1 MPMEK
6 VMKVRWLMVAITLAS
21 TAVGGATERVSMR
34 VSPAFSFAPANLVIR
49 ASVEPDA
56 QNRSIEVIA
65 DSAEFYRSSMIQ
77 LEGDRAP
84 KTMMFEFRSVPP
96 GDYQLTATV
105 DGPSGQRRAIA
116 RATVTVFEAG
126 RAR

>member
-1 MPMEK
+1 M
-6 VMKVRWLMVAITLAS
+6 
-21 TAVGGATERVSMR
+21 
-34 VSPAFSFAPANLVIR
+34 SPAFSFAPANLVIR

-65 DSAEFYRSSMIQ
+65 DSEQFYRSSLIQ

-84 KTMMFEFRSVPP
+84 KTMMFEFRSLPP

-105 DGPSGQRRAIA
+105 NGPAGQLRSVTH
-116 RATVTVFEAG
+116 ATVTVFEGG

>member
-1 MPMEK
+1 
-6 VMKVRWLMVAITLAS
+6 MKIQCLMVAAILAS
-21 TAVGGATERVSMR
+21 TAVGGAKERVSIR

-65 DSAEFYRSSMIQ
+65 DSEEFYRSSMVQ

-84 KTMMFEFRSVPP
+84 KTMTFEFRSLPP

-105 DGPSGQRRAIA
+105 TGSTGQRAIT
-116 RATVTVFEAG
+116 RATVKVFEAA

>member
-1 MPMEK
+1 
-6 VMKVRWLMVAITLAS
+6 VAMTLAS
-21 TAVGGATERVSMR
+21 TAVGGAKEPVSIR

-49 ASVEPDA
+49 ASVEPDT

-65 DSAEFYRSSMIQ
+65 DSDEFYRSSMIQ

-84 KTMMFEFRSVPP
+84 KTMSFEFRSLPP
-96 GDYQLTATV
+96 GDYKLTATV
-105 DGPSGQRRAIA
+105 NGPAGQRRAVT
-116 RATVTVFEAG
+116 RATVTVLEAG

>member
-1 MPMEK
+1 
-6 VMKVRWLMVAITLAS
+6 MKVRWLMVAMMLTS
-21 TAVGGATERVSMR
+21 TAVGGAKERVSMR

-65 DSAEFYRSSMIQ
+65 DSEEFYRSSTIE
-77 LEGDRAP
+77 LEGDHAP
-84 KTMMFEFRSVPP
+84 KTMMFEFRSLPP
-96 GDYQLTATV
+96 GDYELTATV
-105 DGPSGQRRAIA
+105 NGAGGQRRAIT

>member
-1 MPMEK
+1 
-6 VMKVRWLMVAITLAS
+6 MKVRWLIVAMTLAS
-21 TAVGGATERVSMR
+21 TVAGGAKERVSLR

-49 ASVEPDA
+49 ASIEPDT

-65 DSAEFYRSSMIQ
+65 DSPEFYRSSMIQ

-84 KTMMFEFRSVPP
+84 KTMIFEFRSVPP

-105 DGPSGQRRAIA
+105 NGPAGQTRAVT
-116 RATVTVFEAG
+116 RATVTVFEGG

>member
-1 MPMEK
+1 MED
-6 VMKVRWLMVAITLAS
+6 VMKVRWLIVAMTLAS
-21 TAVGGATERVSMR
+21 SAVGGAKERVSMR

-65 DSAEFYRSSMIQ
+65 DSEEFYRSSMIQ

-84 KTMMFEFRSVPP
+84 KTMMFEFRSLPP
-96 GDYQLTATV
+96 GDYELTATV
-105 DGPSGQRRAIA
+105 SGPGGQRRAIT

>member
-1 MPMEK
+1 MNARLL
-6 VMKVRWLMVAITLAS
+6 VLALALSS
-21 TAVGGATERVSMR
+21 TAVGGAKESVSIR

-65 DSAEFYRSSMIQ
+65 DSEEFYRSSLVE

-84 KTMMFEFRSVPP
+84 KTMLFEFRGLPP
-96 GDYQLTATV
+96 GDCELTATV
-105 DGPSGQRRAIA
+105 NGPLGRRAVTHA
-116 RATVTVFEAG
+116 SVTVLESG
-126 RAR
+126 RSR